1 MPGVGDRPPVGGGPP
16 RKERVHA
23 HVAEH
28 PGRGPGADFPGR
40 FTRVFIETEAGE
52 LEARMSTR
60 GFWEL
65 RVRPSEEREWRLA
78 CRGDLDCGTEAPAP
92 SALGRAEEIVRGPL
106 RIEPAART
114 VTIDGTPLRFP
125 AKEFVVLCRLAVEP
139 ERVVGLEELMQAVYG
154 DADPSR
160 RRALKSHVCR
170 LRRRLRAAGV
180 EGMIV
185 NFYSAGYR
193 LWDDPTP
200 APRIYA
206 G

>member
-1 MPGVGDRPPVGGGPP
+1 MGPSTS
-16 RKERVHA
+16 A
-23 HVAEH
+23 
-28 PGRGPGADFPGR
+28 GGADFPGR
-40 FTRVFIETEAGE
+40 FTRVYIETEAGE

-60 GFWEL
+60 GNWEL
-65 RVRPSEEREWRLA
+65 RLRPSEDRDWRLA
-78 CRGDLDCGTEAPAP
+78 CRGDLHCGAEAAEP
-92 SALGRAEEIVRGPL
+92 SALGRPEEIVRGPL

-114 VTIDGTPLRFP
+114 VAIDGRPLRFP
-125 AKEFVVLCRLAVEP
+125 NKEFEILCRLAAEP
-139 ERVVGLEELMQAVYG
+139 ERVVGLEELAKAVYG

-180 EGMIV
+180 DGLIV
-185 NFYSAGYR
+185 NFYSTGYR
-193 LWDDPTP
+193 LWDHPAP